1 MSRSAKLRNRL
12 AAAVLAALTGGCDGD
27 ALQKDLGDA
36 VKSMQDS
43 VSTASGAT
51 TGSIELSLSPPVQ
64 LDTGFA
70 RFTPAAFDRPGAV
83 ELSSYKTPADESF
96 PSVYLRIET
105 DIPLVEN
112 LTGQSVP
119 ATLFVQISST
129 GEVWHT
135 DLAEPPLITVRSA
148 TSSLVICE
156 ISEVQLMKAGSDRAV
171 TVSGQI
177 TGVRH

>member
-1 MSRSAKLRNRL
+1 MLLSELTAIAL
-12 AAAVLAALTGGCDGD
+12 AGGIGVSGGCDGN

-36 VKSMQDS
+36 VKSMQDT

-51 TGSIELSLSPPVQ
+51 TGSIELSLSPPVE

-70 RFTPAAFDRPGAV
+70 RFTPPAFDRPGAL
-83 ELSSYKTPADESF
+83 ELTSYKTPEDESF
-96 PSVYLRIET
+96 PSVYLRIES
-105 DIPLVEN
+105 DIRLVED
-112 LTGQSVP
+112 LKGKSVP
-119 ATLFVQISST
+119 ATLFVQMNAT

-135 DLAEPPLITVRSA
+135 DLADPPQITVESA
-148 TSSLVICE
+148 TSSLVICR
-156 ISEVQLMKAGSDRAV
+156 ISETPLTKAGSDQTV